1 MFMKTIAF
9 ILAGFSL
16 IFAAASWH
24 TTGITLVGT
33 GTDADIDGSG
43 GAQVCTDQ
51 GRIYKYVATGLGN
64 WTQVFQAP
72 STSYQLNSIDLQNVN
87 NGWSGGNI
95 YGFPGNCMFHYTSGV
110 WSMWNSLPQVSQIW
124 DLCFYDQ
131 FRGWSSG
138 GDIMY
143 WDNSNWIVQTPG
155 SVPGAIYYGVSNYG
169 FNFVEAVGSQGASR
183 VAIRFNGSI
192 WTQDTTMPSGAGAL
206 YCCWML
212 SATDG
217 WAAGSNGNIFH
228 FNGSNWTSVASPVVT
243 NWNRMWFLSYNNGW
257 MVGDGGKIAHWN
269 GANWVE
275 MTSPTTQNLYS
286 VVFLDASNGWA
297 FGNSGIVI
305 HYYYDDDVES
315 TSLGM
320 IKASFQ

>member
-1 MFMKTIAF
+1 MKTIAF

-16 IFAAASWH
+16 LFAVASWH
-24 TTGITLVGT
+24 STGITLVGV

-51 GRIYKYVATGLGN
+51 GRIYKYVTTGLGD
-64 WTQVFQAP
+64 WVQVFQAP
-72 STSYQLNSIDLQNVN
+72 STSYQLNSIDLQNAN

-95 YGFPGNCMFHYTSGV
+95 YGFPGNCMFHYTSGS
-110 WSMWNSLPQVSQIW
+110 WSMWSSLPQVSPIW

-131 FRGWSSG
+131 YRGWSAG

-155 SVPGAIYYGVSNYG
+155 SVPSAVYYGVSNYG

-183 VAIRFNGSI
+183 IAIRFNGSI

-212 SATDG
+212 TATDG
-217 WAAGSNGNIFH
+217 WAAGSNGSIFH

-269 GANWVE
+269 GANWIE
-275 MTSPTTQNLYS
+275 MTSPTTQNLYAI
-286 VVFLDASNGWA
+286 VFLNASNGWA
-297 FGNSGIVI
+297 FGNSGVVI
-305 HYYYDDDVES
+305 HYYYDDEVES